1 MAAGDE
7 CYVGE
12 ICMVGFNFAP
22 RGFAFCNGQILA
34 INANAALFSILGTQ
48 YGGNGTTNFGLP
60 NLQGNAVI
68 GQGNGPALTPRIN
81 GNTGGS
87 ATVLIN
93 SNTMASHTHG
103 LNPVINTGTTP
114 NTANGVG
121 SLPAASPTTDNLY
134 ATSASATD
142 FMAPLIV
149 NLTSPTNAQGGG
161 LPHNNMQPYLVTNF
175 IIATIGVFP
184 SRN

>member
-7 CYVGE
+7 SYVGE

-34 INANAALFSILGTQ
+34 ISQNAALFSILGTQ

-60 NLQGNAVI
+60 NLQGNAIV
-68 GQGNGPALTPRIN
+68 GQGNGPALTPRTN
-81 GNTGGS
+81 GDTGGVT
-87 ATVLIN
+87 TVIITN
-93 SNTMASHTHG
+93 STMANHTHG
-103 LNPVINTGTTP
+103 LNPVINTGAAP
-114 NTANGVG
+114 NTANAVG

-134 ATSASATD
+134 STSGSATD

-149 NLTSPTNAQGGG
+149 NLTSPTSTQGGG
-161 LPHNNMQPYLVTNF
+161 QAHNNIQPYLAINF
-175 IIATIGVFP
+175 IIAMVGVFP